1 MNPATKISGLY
12 ALTPDWAD
20 SAKLLNSVRAA
31 LAGGVRLVQYR
42 NKCADPLLKK
52 SQATALLSLCREFD
66 ATLVINDDV
75 ALALAIDADG
85 VHIGAED
92 ISLVQARSRLGAKK
106 LIGVSCYNNLEL
118 ALESQSR
125 GADYVAFGS
134 FFSSPTKPGAVAAP
148 LSLLSDAKAKLHV
161 PIVAI
166 GGITLANAPA
176 LIEAGANAIAIISAL
191 FDSADIPATT
201 KNFSE
206 LFKPTSI
213 HSNQSVSTL

>member
-1 MNPATKISGLY
+1 M
-12 ALTPDWAD
+12 W
-20 SAKLLNSVRAA
+20 R
-31 LAGGVRLVQYR
+31 
-42 NKCADPLLKK
+42 
-52 SQATALLSLCREFD
+52 
-66 ATLVINDDV
+66 
-75 ALALAIDADG
+75 LALAIDADG

-92 ISLVQARSRLGAKK
+92 ISLVHARSRLGAKK
-106 LIGVSCYNNLEL
+106 LIGGVLL
-118 ALESQSR
+118 QQSR
-125 GADYVAFGS
+125 TRAGEPVTRRRLRS
-134 FFSSPTKPGAVAAP
+134 LRQFFSSPTKPGAVAAP

-166 GGITLANAPA
+166 GGITLDNAPA